1 MILPPEN
8 YQNPNSNEY
17 IIDNICPLNN
27 LSLQNIH
34 IGLMH
39 EYKWWLTL
47 VSESDGI
54 QYSIFIMNL
63 ICSMKN
69 VILYKSLSDFNVYS
83 CCDLI
88 FFPKNFC

>member
-27 LSLQNIH
+27 LSLQNVC

-47 VSESDGI
+47 VNDSDVV
-54 QYSIFIMNL
+54 QY
-63 ICSMKN
+63 
-69 VILYKSLSDFNVYS
+69 
-83 CCDLI
+83 
-88 FFPKNFC
+88 